1 MKKSNIHTKG
11 IIHFI
16 GIGGIGM
23 SGIAELMLNLGY
35 KIQGSDLYINNNIK
49 RLQRQDI
56 KIFLNHKVKN
66 VINSNVV
73 VYSSAIKKNNP
84 EILAAKKKSIP
95 IVSRA
100 DMLAE
105 LMRNKHSI
113 AVAGSHGKTTTTSL
127 VGSVLQECKIDPT
140 IVNGGIINAFSSN
153 NRLGLGKWM
162 VVEADES
169 DGSFLRLPHEINII
183 TNIDRE
189 HLDYYQNFENLI
201 SSFKEFA
208 TNIPFYGTTII
219 CLENNNS
226 RKLARGI
233 DTRNVITY
241 GINKTEADL
250 NILNI
255 TVKNNYS
262 IILLKVEENK
272 FKKYKGTYKF
282 IIKLLGKHNILNA
295 TASIGVGLLLKLPI
309 NKIRNA
315 LINFQGVKRRFTFL
329 GKIKK
334 ASIYDDYAH
343 HPTEIQATLEI
354 AKYITKNKIVVI
366 FQPHRYSRTKNLYI
380 DFINVLMKADYLFIS
395 DIYSAGEKPLKG
407 INTSNLVMDISK
419 RGLKNVYYLNNSNSL
434 NSILST
440 FYEKENLIIFMGAG
454 SISLWAHD
462 LMEEMCV

>member
-1 MKKSNIHTKG
+1 MKKSNIYTRG

-49 RLQRQDI
+49 RLQKKDI

-153 NRLGLGKWM
+153 NRLGLGKWI

-189 HLDYYQNFENLI
+189 HLDYYQNIENLI

-219 CLENNNS
+219 SLENNNS
-226 RKLARGI
+226 RKLAKEI
-233 DTRNVITY
+233 ITRNVITY
-241 GINKTEADL
+241 GINKTDADL

-255 TVKNNYS
+255 TVKNNHS
-262 IILLKVEENK
+262 IILLKVKENK
-272 FKKYKGTYKF
+272 FKKYRGTYKF

-315 LINFQGVKRRFTFL
+315 LKNFQGVKRRFTFL

-407 INTSNLVMDISK
+407 INTSNLVRDISK

-434 NSILST
+434 NSTLSA

-454 SISLWAHD
+454 SISQWAND

>member
-1 MKKSNIHTKG
+1 MKKSNIHTKE

-49 RLQRQDI
+49 RLQKKDI

-153 NRLGLGKWM
+153 NRLGLGKWI

-189 HLDYYQNFENLI
+189 HLDYYQNIENLI

-219 CLENNNS
+219 SLENNNS
-226 RKLARGI
+226 RKLAKEI
-233 DTRNVITY
+233 NTRNVITY
-241 GINKTEADL
+241 GINKTDADL

-255 TVKNNYS
+255 TVKNNHS
-262 IILLKVEENK
+262 IILLKVKENK
-272 FKKYKGTYKF
+272 FKKYRGTYKF

-315 LINFQGVKRRFTFL
+315 LKNFQGVKRRFTFL

-407 INTSNLVMDISK
+407 INTSNLVRDISK

-434 NSILST
+434 NSTLSA

-454 SISLWAHD
+454 SISQWAND